1 MGFVNCQRIA
11 QQVGTRG
18 GWSFHCRERG
28 FKVYPTGDDA
38 RNATDAQ
45 LQTRPV
51 FSTREAPFLSNAS
64 QYSDEDYFTLL
75 ALHMPALTP
84 AMGRPD
90 GQILNPLLP
99 MTNKD
104 MPSFIGY
111 EGSLFREWGRN
122 HPLYKN
128 RWLHSDVKNMAYF
141 YIHPLFSHMVEIL
154 QGGSK

>member
-1 MGFVNCQRIA
+1 
-11 QQVGTRG
+11 
-18 GWSFHCRERG
+18 
-28 FKVYPTGDDA
+28 
-38 RNATDAQ
+38 
-45 LQTRPV
+45 
-51 FSTREAPFLSNAS
+51 
-64 QYSDEDYFTLL
+64 
-75 ALHMPALTP
+75 MPALTP

-128 RWLHSDVKNMAYF
+128 RWLHGDIKNMAYF
-141 YIHPLFSHMVEIL
+141 YVHELFQALNSLVRGCE
-154 QGGSK
+154 